1 MWHRC
6 GSREGVSRQFTNS
19 CCSSWRHPRRKST
32 EARSQEFLQP
42 APRTSGGRSCRVRT
56 CWRLTNLIHELANQK
71 PECAYGARMG
81 NDLAMPLRDDELS
94 AGWGEGGI

>member
-1 MWHRC
+1 
-6 GSREGVSRQFTNS
+6 
-19 CCSSWRHPRRKST
+19 
-32 EARSQEFLQP
+32 
-42 APRTSGGRSCRVRT
+42 
-56 CWRLTNLIHELANQK
+56 LTNLIHELANQK